1 MIVLGVDPSLNATG
15 LCVIRSINGTLSFI
29 ESCTLKMPAN
39 GNLSFQDKLLIIYKK
54 VVELVNKHNISVVFM
69 EETFVNMNSATSMKL
84 SVARGVIMGALFSKE
99 LKIKEIPANVVKKS
113 ITGNGKADKEQVMFM
128 IKRILPTANFATLDE
143 SDAAAIAV
151 AGVLGV
157 GLIVK

>member
-15 LCVIRSINGTLSFI
+15 LCVIKSINNNLSFV
-29 ESCTLKMPAN
+29 ESCTLKMPSN
-39 GNLSFQDKLLIIYKK
+39 GNLSFQEKLLIIYKK
-54 VVELVNKHNISVVFM
+54 VVELVNKHNISIVFM

-84 SVARGVIMGALFSKE
+84 SVVRGVIMGALFSKDLKVKE
-99 LKIKEIPANVVKKS
+99 LPANVVKKG

-151 AGVLGV
+151 AGVLGGV
-157 GLIVK
+157 F